1 MLVYP
6 VDAVKRLLL
15 DGSIDEAVIL
25 LAPLAAGRP
34 TIADVNVAAC

>member
-15 DGSIDEAVIL
+15 DGSINEVFIL
-25 LAPLAAGRP
+25 LAPLAGRS
-34 TIADVNVAAC
+34 TIADVNVATC